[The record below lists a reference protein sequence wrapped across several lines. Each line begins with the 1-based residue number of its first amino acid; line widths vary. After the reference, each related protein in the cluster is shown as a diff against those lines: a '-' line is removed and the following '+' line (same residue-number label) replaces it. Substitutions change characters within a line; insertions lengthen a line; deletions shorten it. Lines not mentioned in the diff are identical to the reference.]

1 MLVADCTFF
10 HLVLYFLSNWL
21 KFRGGKFCEG
31 EPNIKW
37 LGVLASK
44 WSTLSLVGVS
54 GRWLIADSTSHRK
67 VVNESSV
74 NAQYRV
80 ITLNARF
87 TNLTKDSQTP
97 PIHGLMGGLNFHSM
111 FCLLITSIIL
121 SGFNCFSASFNSFSA
136 PIKFEPLS
144 DLKTFTKSLEINLR
158 SAIVLNASVAISWAS
173 SKCTSQVV
181 RQGNNT
187 LYLFADAGFNRV
199 RLENFMRT
207 GPK

>member
-1 MLVADCTFF
+1 MTLQYVQQRGFEIPKFWYFIIHFFWLTKVDRYSLIHLCQNMLVADCTFF

-44 WSTLSLVGVS
+44 LSTLSLVGVS
-54 GRWLIADSTSHRK
+54 GRWLITDSTSHRK

-74 NAQYRV
+74 NARYRV

-111 FCLLITSIIL
+111 FCLLIMSIIL
-121 SGFNCFSASFNSFSA
+121 S
-136 PIKFEPLS
+136 
-144 DLKTFTKSLEINLR
+144 
-158 SAIVLNASVAISWAS
+158 
-173 SKCTSQVV
+173 
-181 RQGNNT
+181 
-187 LYLFADAGFNRV
+187 
-199 RLENFMRT
+199 
-207 GPK
+207 